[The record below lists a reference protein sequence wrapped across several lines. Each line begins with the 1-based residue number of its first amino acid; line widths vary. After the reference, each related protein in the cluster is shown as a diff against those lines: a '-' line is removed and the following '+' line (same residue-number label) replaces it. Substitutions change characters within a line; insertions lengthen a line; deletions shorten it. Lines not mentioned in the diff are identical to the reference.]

1 MKRTEAREK
10 VFQIIFQK
18 EFYDDFENRYEQ
30 YAADMGL
37 KGTQGEY
44 ALATI
49 RGILEN
55 IDEIDNII
63 KNNLKNWTFERLPKP
78 AVAILRLGVY
88 ELLYNDEVPDVTSID
103 EAVKLAY
110 AYCDDSDSVFI
121 NGVLNKLY
129 EEKKCGAGDRLQ

>member
-1 MKRTEAREK
+1 MKRSEAREK

-18 EFYDDFENRYEQ
+18 EFYDDFQNRYEQ
-30 YAADMGL
+30 YAMDMGL
-37 KGTQGEY
+37 RGVQGEY

-49 RGILEN
+49 KGILAK
-55 IDEIDNII
+55 IDDIDNII
-63 KNNLKNWTFERLPKP
+63 KGNLKNWTFERLPKH

-110 AYCDDSDSVFI
+110 TYCDDSDSVFI
-121 NGVLNKLY
+121 NGVLNKIY
-129 EEKKCGAGDRLQ
+129 EEKKSGAWNRLQ